1 MPRVTI
7 HTPAKVN
14 LALSVG
20 APLTPP
26 HPQAGYH
33 PLASWMACLD
43 FADAVT
49 VEPSKSP
56 RFEWEWYDDAPLPS
70 PIDWPLE
77 KDLAFRAAQAVRAH
91 VGRPLLAR
99 IRVLKQIPVGGGLGG
114 GSADAAGALVA
125 MVRAFGLRIP
135 DANLVALAA
144 TLGSDVAFL
153 TASLLY
159 GGRVR
164 ALSAVVSGTGETVEP
179 VTRPEADVV
188 LVMPPFGCPT
198 AAVYAAFDRRGGS
211 QTLPDIE
218 RVRSL
223 ASAGTIDPA
232 ALFNDLEAAAIDI
245 EPRLGEILERVR
257 QATTHRAMVTGSG
270 SSVIVVTSPGEGAA
284 ACEAVQS
291 ALPDIAVRL
300 RKIV

>member
-49 VEPSKSP
+49 VEPSTSP
-56 RFEWEWYDDAPLPS
+56 QFHCQWTDDAPLPS
-70 PIDWPLE
+70 PIDWPPE
-77 KDLAFRAAQAVRAH
+77 KDLACRAAQAVAAH
-91 VGRPLLAR
+91 VRRPLHAR
-99 IRVLKQIPVGGGLGG
+99 IKVLKQIPVGAGLGG
-114 GSADAAGALVA
+114 GSSDAAGALVA
-125 MVRAFGLRIP
+125 MVRAFGLSVT
-135 DANLVALAA
+135 DAELITLAT

-153 TASLLY
+153 TASLLF
-159 GGRVR
+159 GSRRRG
-164 ALSAVVSGTGETVEP
+164 LCAVVSGVGETIESVP
-179 VTRPEADVV
+179 RPEAEVV

-198 AAVYAAFDRRGGS
+198 AAVYAAFDRRGVS
-211 QTLPDIE
+211 EPVPDIA

-223 ASAGTIDPA
+223 ASAGHIDPA
-232 ALFNDLEAAAIDI
+232 TLFNDLEPAAIDV
-245 EPRLGEILERVR
+245 EPRLGEILDLVR
-257 QATTHRAMVTGSG
+257 RATAHRAMVTGSG
-270 SSVIVVTSPGEGAA
+270 SSVIVVTPPGQGAA